1 MSEVVDVR
9 NVRGGS
15 GLDPISGEVDEILD
29 AVFANARRTS
39 EEFFDSFA
47 RDPQPIVFAEWLATR
62 AWREIDYVFLL
73 NEEIHRYGLGFERKH
88 ITLLAKQAF
97 QEAEHY
103 EAVSKAV
110 ESLGG
115 TAPTSVPADSL
126 QWSEFLWECLDRH
139 PLGAVAAWNASETSA
154 TGSLEP
160 TFLAAERHGFDEVVR
175 VHRKIEI
182 DEKFHVGLGRQILSR
197 YAETDDDRKEILR
210 AMRGMHDIALN
221 MFRPESAT
229 RLLTS

>member
-1 MSEVVDVR
+1 MVNVR
-9 NVRGGS
+9 NVRGGT
-15 GLDPISGEVDEILD
+15 GLDPIKGEVDEILD
-29 AVFANARRTS
+29 SIFATAKRTS
-39 EEFFDSFA
+39 EEFFESFA
-47 RDPQPIVFAEWLATR
+47 LDPQPIILAEWLATR

-73 NEEIHRYGLGFERKH
+73 NEEIRRYGLGFERKH

-103 EAVSKAV
+103 EAVSGAV

-115 TAPTSVPADSL
+115 TAPTTAPADS
-126 QWSEFLWECLDRH
+126 QAWSEFLWECLDRH
-139 PLGAVAAWNASETSA
+139 PLAAVAAWNASETSA

-160 TFLAAERHGFDEVVR
+160 TFLAGERHGFDEVVR

-197 YAETDDDRKEILR
+197 YAETDDDRNEILR
-210 AMRGMHDIALN
+210 AMRGMRDIAAN
-221 MFRPESAT
+221 MFSPDSAT
-229 RLLTS
+229 RLLTSRR

>member
-1 MSEVVDVR
+1 MANVR
-9 NVRGGS
+9 NVRGGT
-15 GLDPISGEVDEILD
+15 GLDAIGAEVDEILD
-29 AVFANARRTS
+29 SIYATAKRTS
-39 EEFFDSFA
+39 EAFFDSFA
-47 RDPQPIVFAEWLATR
+47 NDPQPIILAEWLATR

-73 NEEIHRYGLGFERKH
+73 CEEIRRYGLLFERKH

-103 EAVSKAV
+103 DAVGSAV

-115 TAPTSVPADSL
+115 VTPTSVPADSL
-126 QWSEFLWECLDRH
+126 RWSEFLWECMDRH
-139 PLGAVAAWNASETSA
+139 PLAAIAAWNASETSA

-160 TFLAAERHGFDEVVR
+160 TFLAGERHGFDEVVR

-197 YAETDDDRKEILR
+197 YAETDEDRKEILR
-210 AMRGMHDIALN
+210 AMRGMHDIAAN
-221 MFRPESAT
+221 MFSPDSAT
-229 RLLTS
+229 RLLTNS

>member
-1 MSEVVDVR
+1 VVNVR
-9 NVRGGS
+9 NVRGGT

-29 AVFANARRTS
+29 AIFAKSRQTS
-39 EEFFDSFA
+39 EDFFASFA
-47 RDPQPIVFAEWLATR
+47 QNPQPIILAEWLATR

-73 NEEIHRYGLGFERKH
+73 NEEIRRYGLGFERKH

-103 EAVSKAV
+103 EAVCHAV

-115 TAPTSVPADSL
+115 TAPTSVPPDSRV
-126 QWSEFLWECLDRH
+126 WSEFLWDCLDRH
-139 PLGAVAAWNASETSA
+139 PLAAVAAWNASETSA

-160 TFLAAERHGFDEVVR
+160 TLMAGERHGFEEVVR

-197 YAETDDDRKEILR
+197 YAQTDDDRNEILR
-210 AMRGMHDIALN
+210 AMRGMRDIAAN
-221 MFRPESAT
+221 MFSPESAT
-229 RLLTS
+229 RLLRT

>member
-1 MSEVVDVR
+1 MVNVR
-9 NVRGGS
+9 NVRGGT
-15 GLDPISGEVDEILD
+15 GLDPIIDEVDEILD
-29 AVFANARRTS
+29 AIFNNAKRTS
-39 EEFFDSFA
+39 EEFFDNFSE
-47 RDPQPIVFAEWLATR
+47 DPQPLILAEWLSTR

-73 NEEIHRYGLGFERKH
+73 NAEIHRYGLGFERKH

-103 EAVSKAV
+103 ELVGNAV

-115 TAPTSVPADSL
+115 TTPTTIPEDTVK
-126 QWSEFLWECLDRH
+126 WSEFLWECLDRH
-139 PLGAVAAWNASETSA
+139 PLAAIAAWNASETSA

-160 TFLAAERHGFDEVVR
+160 TFLAGERHGFDEVVR

-182 DEKFHVGLGRQILSR
+182 DEKFHVGLGRQMLAR
-197 YAETDDDRKEILR
+197 YAQTDEDRKEILR

-221 MFRPESAT
+221 MFTPETAT
-229 RLLTS
+229 RLMTSQA